1 VVRTTCL
8 ILIILFTGIALQA
21 QNDTN
26 IQNWQSEDDF
36 RNAESAVLEKIVWL
50 EENPMST
57 ASNDTKSISEYIIT
71 WLSNVPYMS
80 VTFDEVFL
88 EGFSNTK
95 KYKFG
100 EKFRVTYLFG
110 KSYFILT
117 HPDEDNE
124 AAASSRGIEGMV
136 KVYQELKKV
145 DPSVKHRILEK
156 YSRMVKSNKI
166 ETYTQTQLAKAQA
179 ESF

>member
-1 VVRTTCL
+1 MIRIGIFVLL
-8 ILIILFTGIALQA
+8 ILFAGITLQA
-21 QNDTN
+21 QNTDDDH
-26 IQNWQSEDDF
+26 NWKSEDDF
-36 RNAESAVLEKIVWL
+36 RNAEQAVLKKIVWL
-50 EENPMST
+50 EENPIAT
-57 ASNDTKSISEYIIT
+57 ASNDTKSLSEYVLN
-71 WLSNVPYMS
+71 WLSNSPYMS

-88 EGFSNTK
+88 EGLSNTK

-156 YSRMVKSNKI
+156 YSRMVNSNKI
-166 ETYTQTQLAKAQA
+166 ETYAQTQLAKVKE